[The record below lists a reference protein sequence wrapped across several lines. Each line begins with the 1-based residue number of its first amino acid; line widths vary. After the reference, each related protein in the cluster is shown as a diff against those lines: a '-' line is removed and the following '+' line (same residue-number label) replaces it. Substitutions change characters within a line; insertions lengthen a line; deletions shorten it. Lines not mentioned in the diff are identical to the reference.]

1 MSANIDQYMKTVD
14 VRDYT
19 IVKAGV
25 PCQSETP
32 IRLERLVALMER
44 NESYIYWLQPAA
56 GGVEQQF
63 PSVCIND
70 KFYTLN
76 LKLEKAIFRHVR
88 LCRDFNNCEM
98 LEDGTKKLRIP
109 CRLLK
114 DKLKTSCRFQVSAG
128 VASGVTCIAVHVL
141 LFNAYVLTQRMPS
154 GATIRKP
161 KRTPSRFKT
170 KDRTLDKTQTEHLHQ
185 FHAHVREAHARAE
198 STTSTTCLLQS
209 PRACLDRLRRVF
221 LDEFPEYTHRVKIE
235 LTA

>member
-1 MSANIDQYMKTVD
+1 VPAPIDQQMKTVD

-32 IRLERLVALMER
+32 IRLERLIALMER
-44 NESYIYWLQPAA
+44 NESYIYWLQPAV

-63 PSVCIND
+63 PCVCIND
-70 KFYTLN
+70 KFYMLN

-114 DKLKTSCRFQVSAG
+114 DKLKTSCRFQVSQA
-128 VASGVTCIAVHVL
+128 
-141 LFNAYVLTQRMPS
+141 
-154 GATIRKP
+154 
-161 KRTPSRFKT
+161 
-170 KDRTLDKTQTEHLHQ
+170 
-185 FHAHVREAHARAE
+185 
-198 STTSTTCLLQS
+198 
-209 PRACLDRLRRVF
+209 LRC
-221 LDEFPEYTHRVKIE
+221 
-235 LTA
+235 